1 VSLTVALLV
10 AAAAALAALAGHGWW
25 SARRALPRK
34 AEGVVMPVEPTM
46 QRVEPTLGN
55 AASSVAATPATAAA
69 RRLSTRVD
77 ALIDAIATLG
87 LEAPVAGEAVIAHL
101 PASRRAG
108 GKPFFIEGLNT
119 ESSQWEAP
127 QPGARY
133 GELQAGVQLANR
145 SGALNEIEYSEFVQK
160 VQAFADAIGAVPDFP
175 DMLDVRARA
184 KELDAFAGAHDA
196 HLAIHLQA
204 NAAAWSVGY
213 LRQFAERHGFVPGT
227 MPGRMVLPGS
237 HDGPLAGDYPR
248 HPPRGANQLGSGPA
262 LIQEGAPPV
271 LVLSFDAQAALS
283 EDPQQAAVRRLT
295 ISLDVAQTNEAA
307 DPFGAWQAVIRAL
320 ATEMDA
326 TAIDD
331 DERAITLQHY
341 TTIAS
346 ELKTL
351 YSALESRDMAAGSA
365 VARRLFQ

>member
-1 VSLTVALLV
+1 MSLTVALLV

-34 AEGVVMPVEPTM
+34 ADGIVMPVEPVL
-46 QRVEPTLGN
+46 QRVEPTLGQAPALPAGT
-55 AASSVAATPATAAA
+55 AAAAAA
-69 RRLSTRVD
+69 RRVGARVD
-77 ALIDAIATLG
+77 ALIDAIALLG

-101 PASRRAG
+101 PPSRRAG

-127 QPGARY
+127 QAGARY

-160 VQAFADAIGAVPDFP
+160 TQAFADALGAVPDFP

-213 LRQFAERHGFVPGT
+213 LRQCAERHGFIPGT
-227 MPGRMVLPGS
+227 MPGRMVLPS
-237 HDGPLAGDYPR
+237 AED
-248 HPPRGANQLGSGPA
+248 
-262 LIQEGAPPV
+262 GAPPV

-283 EDPQQAAVRRLT
+283 EDPQQAAVRRATL
-295 ISLDVAQTNEAA
+295 SLDVAQTTEAA
-307 DPFGAWQAVIRAL
+307 DPFGTWQAVIRAL

-331 DERAITLQHY
+331 DERPITLQHY

-346 ELKTL
+346 ELKIL

>member
-1 VSLTVALLV
+1 MSLTVALLV

-25 SARRALPRK
+25 SARRAVPRK
-34 AEGVVMPVEPTM
+34 ADGIVMPVEPVL
-46 QRVEPTLGN
+46 QRVEPTLGD
-55 AASSVAATPATAAA
+55 APASTASAATA
-69 RRLSTRVD
+69 RRVSSRVD

-127 QPGARY
+127 QAGARY

-160 VQAFADAIGAVPDFP
+160 TQAFADALGAVPDFP

-213 LRQFAERHGFVPGT
+213 LRQCAERHGFIPGT
-227 MPGRMVLPGS
+227 MPGRLVLPS
-237 HDGPLAGDYPR
+237 AED
-248 HPPRGANQLGSGPA
+248 
-262 LIQEGAPPV
+262 GAPPV

-283 EDPQQAAVRRLT
+283 EDPQQASVRRITL
-295 ISLDVAQTNEAA
+295 SLDVAQTHEAA
-307 DPFGAWQAVIRAL
+307 DPFGAWQAAIRAL

-331 DERAITLQHY
+331 DERAITLSHY

-351 YSALESRDMAAGSA
+351 YGALESRDMAAGSA

>member
-1 VSLTVALLV
+1 MSLNVALLV
-10 AAAAALAALAGHGWW
+10 AAAAALAAQAGHGWW
-25 SARRALPRK
+25 SARRAVPRK
-34 AEGVVMPVEPTM
+34 ADGIALPVEPAM
-46 QRVEPTLGN
+46 QRVEPTLGDATAIP
-55 AASSVAATPATAAA
+55 AAAAAA
-69 RRLSTRVD
+69 RRVSSRVD

-87 LEAPVAGEAVIAHL
+87 LEAPVAGEAAIAHL

-127 QPGARY
+127 QAGARY

-160 VQAFADAIGAVPDFP
+160 TQGFADALGAVPDFP

-213 LRQFAERHGFVPGT
+213 LRQCAERHGFVPGT
-227 MPGRMVLPGS
+227 MPGRMVLPG
-237 HDGPLAGDYPR
+237 GD
-248 HPPRGANQLGSGPA
+248 
-262 LIQEGAPPV
+262 EGAPPV

-295 ISLDVAQTNEAA
+295 LSLDVAQTTEAA
-307 DPFGAWQAVIRAL
+307 DPFGTWQALIRAL
-320 ATEMDA
+320 AAEMDA

-331 DERAITLQHY
+331 DERPITLQHY

>member
-55 AASSVAATPATAAA
+55 AASSVPATPAAAAA

-87 LEAPVAGEAVIAHL
+87 LESPAAGETVIAHL

-119 ESSQWEAP
+119 ESSQWETP

-160 VQAFADAIGAVPDFP
+160 TQGFADALGAVPDFP

-213 LRQFAERHGFVPGT
+213 LRQYAERHGFTPGT
-227 MPGRMVLPGS
+227 MPGRMVLPG
-237 HDGPLAGDYPR
+237 AE
-248 HPPRGANQLGSGPA
+248 
-262 LIQEGAPPV
+262 EGAPPM

-283 EDPQQAAVRRLT
+283 EDPQQAAVRRFTL
-295 ISLDVAQTNEAA
+295 SLDVAQTDEAA
-307 DPFGAWQAVIRAL
+307 DPFGAWQAAIRAL

-326 TAIDD
+326 TAVDD
-331 DERAITLQHY
+331 DNRPITLQHY

-351 YSALESRDMAAGSA
+351 YSALASRDMAAGSA

>member
-10 AAAAALAALAGHGWW
+10 AAAVVLAALGAHGWW
-25 SARRALPRK
+25 SARRAVPRK
-34 AEGVVMPVEPTM
+34 ADGIVMPVEPAM
-46 QRVEPTLGN
+46 QRVEPTLAN
-55 AASSVAATPATAAA
+55 ASVAAAVTPAAATA
-69 RRLSTRVD
+69 RRLSSRVD

-87 LEAPVAGEAVIAHL
+87 LESPVAGETVIAHL

-160 VQAFADAIGAVPDFP
+160 VQGFADALGAVPDFP

-213 LRQFAERHGFVPGT
+213 LRQCAERHCFFPGT

-237 HDGPLAGDYPR
+237 E
-248 HPPRGANQLGSGPA
+248 
-262 LIQEGAPPV
+262 EGAPPV

-295 ISLDVAQTNEAA
+295 LALDVAQTNEAA
-307 DPFGAWQAVIRAL
+307 DPFGAWQSVIRAL
-320 ATEMDA
+320 AEEMDA
-326 TAIDD
+326 TALDD

>member
-1 VSLTVALLV
+1 MSLTVALLV

-34 AEGVVMPVEPTM
+34 ADGIVMPAEPVM
-46 QRVEPTLGN
+46 QRVEPTLGDAPVLPAS
-55 AASSVAATPATAAA
+55 AAAAA
-69 RRLSTRVD
+69 RRVTSRVD

-87 LEAPVAGEAVIAHL
+87 LEAPVPGETVIAHL

-119 ESSQWEAP
+119 ETSQWEAP
-127 QPGARY
+127 QAGARY

-160 VQAFADAIGAVPDFP
+160 IQGFADALGAVPDFP

-184 KELDAFAGAHDA
+184 RELDAFAGAHDA

-213 LRQFAERHGFVPGT
+213 LRQCAERHGFIPGT
-227 MPGRMVLPGS
+227 MPGRLVLPGS
-237 HDGPLAGDYPR
+237 E
-248 HPPRGANQLGSGPA
+248 
-262 LIQEGAPPV
+262 EGAPAV

-283 EDPQQAAVRRLT
+283 EDLQQAAVRRFTL
-295 ISLDVAQTNEAA
+295 SLDVAQTHEAA
-307 DPFGAWQAVIRAL
+307 DPFGTWQAAIRAL

-331 DERAITLQHY
+331 DDRAITLQHY

>member
-1 VSLTVALLV
+1 MSLTVALLV
-10 AAAAALAALAGHGWW
+10 AAAAALAVLAGHGWW
-25 SARRALPRK
+25 SARRAVPRK
-34 AEGVVMPVEPTM
+34 ADGIVMPAPPAV
-46 QRVEPTLGN
+46 QRVEPTLGDAQAVQAS
-55 AASSVAATPATAAA
+55 AAAATA
-69 RRLSTRVD
+69 RRLSSRVD

-127 QPGARY
+127 QAGARY

-160 VQAFADAIGAVPDFP
+160 VQAFADALGAVPDFP

-213 LRQFAERHGFVPGT
+213 LRQCAERHGFVAGT
-227 MPGRMVLPGS
+227 MPGRMVLPGAA
-237 HDGPLAGDYPR
+237 DGE
-248 HPPRGANQLGSGPA
+248 GSA
-262 LIQEGAPPV
+262 APPV

-295 ISLDVAQTNEAA
+295 ISLDVAQTTEST

-320 ATEMDA
+320 STEMDA

-331 DERAITLQHY
+331 DERPVTLQHY

-351 YSALESRDMAAGSA
+351 YGALESRDMAAGSA